1 MPLESDMK
9 YPAKTNEPDRAAVPK
24 LSLRQVSKVF
34 EARRGSV
41 RALEPTDLDV
51 REGEFLTIVGPSGC
65 GKSTML
71 MIGSGLETP
80 SSGTIAVDGR
90 PAGKPGPDRS
100 VVFQQFALFP
110 HLNVMRNIGYGLKV
124 AGVKKSE
131 RQDAV
136 EQQISVMG
144 LDGFQKAYPSELSGG
159 MQQRVAIARALVLQ
173 PSLLFMDEPF
183 GALDAQTRT
192 QMQDEMARLRTRMT
206 STVLFVTHSVEEAV
220 FLGTRIVVMSPRPG
234 RIIADIPIADNA
246 PWKGMAIESAMGE
259 PQFNSLREEVWNL
272 LHTKTE

>member
-1 MPLESDMK
+1 
-9 YPAKTNEPDRAAVPK
+9 
-24 LSLRQVSKVF
+24 
-34 EARRGSV
+34 
-41 RALEPTDLDV
+41 
-51 REGEFLTIVGPSGC
+51 
-65 GKSTML
+65 
-71 MIGSGLETP
+71 
-80 SSGTIAVDGR
+80 
-90 PAGKPGPDRS
+90 
-100 VVFQQFALFP
+100 
-110 HLNVMRNIGYGLKV
+110 MRNIGYGLKV

-234 RIIADIPIADNA
+234 RIIADIPIAENA
-246 PWKGMAIESAMGE
+246 PWKGMAIEAAMGE
-259 PQFNSLREEVWNL
+259 PHFNSLREEVWNL
-272 LHTKTE
+272 LHTKTK